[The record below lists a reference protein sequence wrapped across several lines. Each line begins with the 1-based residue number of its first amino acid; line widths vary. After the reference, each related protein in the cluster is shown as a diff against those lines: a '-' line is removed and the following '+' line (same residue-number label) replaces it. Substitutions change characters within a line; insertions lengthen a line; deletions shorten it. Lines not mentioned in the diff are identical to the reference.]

1 MKQQQQQQQHESDIK
16 TTKSG
21 MMHVILSSG

>member
-16 TTKSG
+16 TTKFG